1 MSSEASRTNA
11 LAAARAALEKQAE
24 DVVILD
30 LRAVSTITD
39 FFLLC
44 TADNPRQ
51 IEALKDHIEAVLLR
65 QGCRVEHTEGSAAA
79 ARGLSP
85 TLQWVLMDCGDL
97 VIHLFDRHA
106 RHFYRLEDLWA
117 DAPRVPVEP
126 LPLPRRDAV

>member
-1 MSSEASRTNA
+1 MSPEASRTNA

-24 DVVILD
+24 DVLILD

-65 QGCRVEHTEGSAAA
+65 HGCRVEHTEGSATSP
-79 ARGLSP
+79 RGP
-85 TLQWVLMDCGDL
+85 APALQWVLMDCGDL
-97 VIHLFDRHA
+97 VVHVFDRQA
-106 RHFYRLEDLWA
+106 RGFYRLEDLWA
-117 DAPRVPVEP
+117 DAPRVSVEP
-126 LPLPRRDAV
+126 LPLPRRDVV